1 MSILVA
7 QRTSFDWS
15 PEPESWR
22 ERAACLGAPLTVF
35 FPEQGGSNRAM
46 YDEARSYCDRCPVI
60 AECMADAVRTGDRD
74 GFRAGATGSSRERG
88 MRGQCGR
95 PVGRRAKTT
104 TTWSVHDEAEVIDIR
119 DGLRGVLAT
128 LRSDM

>member
-15 PEPESWR
+15 PEVEPWR
-22 ERAACLGAPLTVF
+22 ERAACKGVDLTVF
-35 FPEQGGSNRAM
+35 FPEQGGANRAM
-46 YDEARSYCDRCPVI
+46 YDEARSYCGRCPVI
-60 AECMADAVRTGDRD
+60 SECMADAVRTGDRD

-88 MRGQCGR
+88 MRGCGR
-95 PVGRRAKTT
+95 PVGRRAKSTT
-104 TTWSVHDEAEVIDIR
+104 ARSVHDEAEVIDIR

-128 LRSDM
+128 LRSGM